1 MSKDSSAKTS
11 KEDPSQQNTSLVEER
26 WAERM
31 KPSRQRKLT
40 QSQRNSLAASL
51 KWSRRL
57 RFLEDRLGRSLTFA
71 ERMDPNTISSLTE
84 TCRQKQETV

>member
-1 MSKDSSAKTS
+1 MSKDDSPMTS
-11 KEDPSQQNTSLVEER
+11 TETFSQQTTSLDEGR
-26 WAERM
+26 WGERM

-71 ERMDPNTISSLTE
+71 ERMDPDTISSLTE